1 MSYYLIFTIALYIFS
16 YAFYV
21 NCSHG
26 LGHKAE
32 YLQLRRFIP
41 CAILAVLP
49 MYLANESLLSPQYLL
64 SFLVGVSWITA
75 YPLFYYLTYHKIS
88 SDFGFHLDTVFGLYI
103 IGWLISLKLLVQA
116 LNIFPT
122 ITLSLISIMEY
133 ILLALPLFQ
142 ASYYLLYGTCVS
154 TVSYTHLTLPTTPYV

>member
-75 YPLFYYLTYHKIS
+75 YPLLYYLTYHKIS
-88 SDFGFHLDTVFGLYI
+88 SDSSGHRIRLIHYRLAYFLKAACTSLEHFPGNHFISYLYNGI
-103 IGWLISLKLLVQA
+103 YVAGTAFISG
-116 LNIFPT
+116 
-122 ITLSLISIMEY
+122 
-133 ILLALPLFQ
+133 ILLFTLRNLCKHRCR
-142 ASYYLLYGTCVS
+142 YYDFRNLY
-154 TVSYTHLTLPTTPYV
+154 

>member
-1 MSYYLIFTIALYIFS
+1 MSIYIIAGICLYIAS

-21 NCSHG
+21 TFSHG

-49 MYLANESLLSPQYLL
+49 MYLVNESLLSPQYLL

-75 YPLFYYLTYHKIS
+75 YPLFYYLTKPYPLSRTFLREREKQQ
-88 SDFGFHLDTVFGLYI
+88 FLPEP
-103 IGWLISLKLLVQA
+103 LL
-116 LNIFPT
+116 
-122 ITLSLISIMEY
+122 LSFY
-133 ILLALPLFQ
+133 
-142 ASYYLLYGTCVS
+142 
-154 TVSYTHLTLPTTPYV
+154 

>member
-1 MSYYLIFTIALYIFS
+1 MSIYILAGICLYIAS

-21 NCSHG
+21 TCSHG

-49 MYLANESLLSPQYLL
+49 MYLVNESLLSPQYLL

-103 IGWLISLKLLVQA
+103 IG
-116 LNIFPT
+116 
-122 ITLSLISIMEY
+122 
-133 ILLALPLFQ
+133 
-142 ASYYLLYGTCVS
+142 
-154 TVSYTHLTLPTTPYV
+154 